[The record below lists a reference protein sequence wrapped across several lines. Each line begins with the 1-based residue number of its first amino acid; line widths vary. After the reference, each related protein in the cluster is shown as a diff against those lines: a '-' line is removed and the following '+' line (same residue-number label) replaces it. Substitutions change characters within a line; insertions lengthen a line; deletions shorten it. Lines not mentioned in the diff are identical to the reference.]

1 MYKNR
6 FFITWGFIEDYLL
19 TYALNPV
26 RSTIL
31 LDLNN
36 SESEVSTQILN
47 FPELRSCDVNIC
59 VLPGQE
65 GFTLTN
71 NEIKVNIGGESQNV
85 IRNSTLN
92 TLNHQHQFYD
102 DQYDSQQRFAKFAVP
117 DNPNRG
123 YLRNIA
129 LNANFVEKTY
139 DALPDDKPL
148 DSFIFN
154 LLAGVN
160 RACGGLWD
168 FSMIETPYSQTQM
181 AIIDRRCVESSALS
195 VLESDDNPTK
205 FKIEREY
212 LRDFSITTN
221 ITNKLASQAYLT
233 SLGSLY
239 GVKTTNAYTY
249 IMYGQNTDFN
259 GNQKIIVDKL
269 KKVEEESKTL
279 NDSLFAEGSTIEID
293 ETGSV
298 SPLVQY
304 VNDAYIYLNSGN
316 RRGNALNSLTTLV
329 NTVNNQTRLD
339 QKPLLPF
346 EVSITT
352 PGVSGINYGN
362 SFTLDSISE
371 GGWLPDRIKENTIF
385 MVTRQTHTIN
395 PDGWQT
401 QINSQMRHD
410 KPVLSKFNSD
420 KDFLKEIRE
429 DEPLLDETD
438 TQYPKSDVTFQQWN
452 LLPDYSDIPD
462 YIPPVYSGQAVRSE
476 AIFDDD
482 GQLIG
487 YKEYDFLGN
496 EIKPKPLKKT
506 WFGRLLAGQPIF
518 K

>member
-31 LDLNN
+31 LDPNDA
-36 SESEVSTQILN
+36 ESEISNQILN
-47 FPELRSCDVNIC
+47 FPELRSCDLNIC

-92 TLNHQHQFYD
+92 TLRHEHEFYD

-139 DALPDDKPL
+139 DALPGDKPL

-154 LLAGVN
+154 LLAGIN

-168 FSMIETPYSQTQM
+168 FSMIEKPYSQTEM
-181 AIIDRRCVESSALS
+181 TIIDNRCVESIALS
-195 VLESDDNPTK
+195 QLNSDGSPTK

-221 ITNKLASQAYLT
+221 ITNRLASQAYLT

-249 IMYGQNTDFN
+249 IMYGQNTDTD

-269 KKVEEESKTL
+269 KKAEEESKTL
-279 NDSLFAEGSTIEID
+279 NDSLVEEPSTIEI
-293 ETGSV
+293 EQTGSV
-298 SPLVQY
+298 NPIVQY

-316 RRGNALNSLTTLV
+316 RGDAALNSLSTLV
-329 NTVNNQTRLD
+329 NTVNNQTILD
-339 QKPLLPF
+339 QKPLIPLQ
-346 EVSITT
+346 VSITT

-371 GGWLPDRIKENTIF
+371 GGWLPDRIKENAIF
-385 MVTRQTHTIN
+385 MVTQQTHTIN

-401 QINSQMRHD
+401 EINSQMRHD
-410 KPVLSKFNSD
+410 KPILSKFNSD
-420 KDFLKEIRE
+420 EGFLEEIRK
-429 DEPLLDETD
+429 DEPLLAETD
-438 TQYPKSDVTFQQWN
+438 TQYPESDVTFQQ
-452 LLPDYSDIPD
+452 LPDLPD
-462 YIPPVYSGQAVRSE
+462 YIPPSGVPVRSE
-476 AIFDDD
+476 AILDDD

-487 YKEYDFLGN
+487 FKQYDAFGN
-496 EIKPKPLKKT
+496 EIKPQPRKKT

>member
-26 RSTIL
+26 RSTIPI
-31 LDLNN
+31 DFNN
-36 SESEVSTQILN
+36 EEIEVSTQILN
-47 FPELRSCDVNIC
+47 FPELRSCDLNIC

-65 GFTLTN
+65 GFYLTN
-71 NEIKVNIGGESQNV
+71 SEIKVNIGGESQNV

-92 TLNHQHQFYD
+92 TLYYQHQFYN
-102 DQYDSQQRFAKFAVP
+102 DSYGRVFEKFAVP

-181 AIIDRRCVESSALS
+181 VIIDRRCVESSALS

-259 GNQKIIVDKL
+259 GNEKIIVDKL
-269 KKVEEESKTL
+269 KKVEEQSKTV

-293 ETGSV
+293 ETESV

-304 VNDAYIYLNSGN
+304 VNDAYIYLNSGY
-316 RRGNALNSLTTLV
+316 RGASALSSLTALV
-329 NTVNNQTRLD
+329 NTVNNQTILD

-362 SFTLDSISE
+362 SFTLDSTSE
-371 GGWLPDRIKENTIF
+371 GGWLPDRIKENAIF
-385 MVTRQTHTIN
+385 MVTQQTHTIN

-401 QINSQMRHD
+401 QINSQIRHD

-429 DEPLLDETD
+429 DEELLDETD
-438 TQYPKSDVTFQQWN
+438 TQYTYD
-452 LLPDYSDIPD
+452 
-462 YIPPVYSGQAVRSE
+462 PVYFTNVQEYTYTPVDITSGLRTQLEFQASQDELLRQTQELISNYIEDDIVYYAPQRRSW
-476 AIFDDD
+476 
-482 GQLIG
+482 IG
-487 YKEYDFLGN
+487 RFL
-496 EIKPKPLKKT
+496 
-506 WFGRLLAGQPIF
+506 FGPRR
-518 K
+518 